1 MKEKRKEIII
11 KGNFKWDGKGGEEED
26 RERERGGGG
35 GEGGG
40 GRTLEMKMKG
50 SNIWPEETAA
60 RQSVN
65 TSTGGPLL
73 LFLLFLLLLL
83 SFFFFFFSLSLSL
96 SLFPFNS
103 FFLLPLFL
111 PDSVSTKEE
120 CWCTC
125 CFAPLAPPP
134 TSPYL
139 SSSPDHRANSQSS
152 VMIGSISRRNAH
164 FAPFV
169 LVAIPISSIE
179 SSRPDWTIDWWI
191 NCYYI

>member
-1 MKEKRKEIII
+1 MR
-11 KGNFKWDGKGGEEED
+11 WKGGEEED

-96 SLFPFNS
+96 CFPSILS
-103 FFLLPLFL
+103 FFSLSFCLIRSALKKNADALVALPPLPLLPPALIF
-111 PDSVSTKEE
+111 P
-120 CWCTC
+120 
-125 CFAPLAPPP
+125 PPP
-134 TSPYL
+134 TTELIRNHL
-139 SSSPDHRANSQSS
+139 S
-152 VMIGSISRRNAH
+152 
-164 FAPFV
+164 
-169 LVAIPISSIE
+169 
-179 SSRPDWTIDWWI
+179 
-191 NCYYI
+191 